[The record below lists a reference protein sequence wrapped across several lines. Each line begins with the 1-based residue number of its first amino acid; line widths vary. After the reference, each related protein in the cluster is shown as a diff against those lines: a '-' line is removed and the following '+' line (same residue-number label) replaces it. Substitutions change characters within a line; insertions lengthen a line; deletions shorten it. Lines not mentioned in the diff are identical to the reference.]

1 MAEIST
7 RTIESSGLSIA
18 LRSAGRDDRPAFVL
32 LHGWPQCAR
41 AFDSI
46 LQILGEESYL
56 IAPDLP
62 GIGDSRGAP
71 ASGEK
76 TAIAPHIEHIIAAT
90 GARDVILVGHDVG
103 GMVAFACFK
112 SFGARL
118 TGGAILNTVIPGI
131 DPWERVLSDPRIWHF
146 AFHAIPGLPETL
158 VRGARA
164 GVFRLFLRRAD
175 ARSRTNF
182 GCRARH
188 LHLGLR
194 ATRGFDG
201 RVRLVPGYEG

>member
-1 MAEIST
+1 CARSPWPRALALPAACATHPCRTVALVHALARGAGDRSNAMADIST
-7 RTIESSGLSIA
+7 RTIESSGLSVA

-62 GIGDSRGAP
+62 GIGDSRGVP

-76 TAIAPHIEHIIAAT
+76 AAIAPHIEHIIADT

-118 TGGAILNTVIPGI
+118 TGGVILHTVIP
-131 DPWERVLSDPRIWHF
+131 
-146 AFHAIPGLPETL
+146 
-158 VRGARA
+158 
-164 GVFRLFLRRAD
+164 
-175 ARSRTNF
+175 
-182 GCRARH
+182 
-188 LHLGLR
+188 
-194 ATRGFDG
+194 
-201 RVRLVPGYEG
+201 